1 MKMFIVIV
9 CIVIVM
15 TVMAAS
21 ILFDSVEVKEEP
33 NTDEGTVKTVP
44 KEQAESFE
52 PHTVNDTIYMPDI
65 DAKINWAKQRAKAH
79 SQTPSNNTD
88 EDSRQSRI
96 GGRDYP
102 RYYKDVER

>member
-21 ILFDSVEVKEEP
+21 ILFDSVEVKEEESVT
-33 NTDEGTVKTVP
+33 NEETDSEEKD
-44 KEQAESFE
+44 FE
-52 PHTVNDTIYMPDI
+52 PIPKPVHKDIIHMSDI
-65 DAKINWAKQRAKAH
+65 DAKVNWAKQRAKAH

-88 EDSRQSRI
+88 EDSRQSRME
-96 GGRDYP
+96 GRDYP
-102 RYYKDVER
+102 HSYYEER

>member
-1 MKMFIVIV
+1 MKIFIVII
-9 CIVIVM
+9 CIVIA
-15 TVMAAS
+15 MAIIATS
-21 ILFDSVEVKEEP
+21 ILFDSVEIKEEP
-33 NTDEGTVKTVP
+33 NTDEGTVETVP